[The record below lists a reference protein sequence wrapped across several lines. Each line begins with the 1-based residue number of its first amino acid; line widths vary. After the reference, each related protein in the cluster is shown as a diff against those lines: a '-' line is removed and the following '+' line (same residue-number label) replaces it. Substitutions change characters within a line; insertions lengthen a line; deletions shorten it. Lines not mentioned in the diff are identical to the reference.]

1 MNLNI
6 LWTGSDGFIASY
18 AINKLLN
25 KGHRVWGIDNFSK
38 YKKRR
43 NYFSGNFFFIELDAK
58 DTPALIQII
67 KDHEINIFIS
77 AAGIIGGIKFV
88 HEKQF
93 DILRENESITLAAFD
108 ACLKFQNTNH
118 FQKIVI
124 VSSSMVYESTDIFP
138 CKESDVRKIV
148 SPKTTYGFQKLMTE
162 YMSLSAYEQYN
173 LNYTI
178 IRPFNVIGN
187 CELSNSSHVVPDFIS
202 RILQGEYPLV
212 IYGSGEQIRHYIY
225 ANDIAEGF
233 YQCIVNKN
241 ALNNDFNLSTS
252 EGISVLEL
260 AKLIWK
266 KLKPDQEF
274 KYILK
279 EGFKYDV
286 EKNIPDVSKT
296 KDLLGFE
303 CKTNLNHTL
312 DIIIK
317 NVKENLKKE

>member
-1 MNLNI
+1 MSLNI

-18 AINKLLN
+18 AIQKLLN
-25 KGHRVWGIDNFSK
+25 EGHCVWGIDNFSK

-43 NYFSGNFFFIELDAK
+43 NYFNGNFFFIETDAK
-58 DTPALIQII
+58 DNTTLIQII
-67 KDHEINIFIS
+67 KDFKINILVS
-77 AAGIIGGIKFV
+77 AAGIIGGIQIV

-93 DILRENESITLAAFD
+93 DILKENELITLAAFD
-108 ACLKFQNTNH
+108 ACLKSDKDY
-118 FQKIVI
+118 FQKILI

-138 CKESDVRKIV
+138 SKELDVRKIV

-162 YMSLSAYEQYN
+162 YFAESAYEQYN

-178 IRPFNVIGN
+178 VRPFNVIGKTQ
-187 CELSNSSHVVPDFIS
+187 LSNFSHVVPDFIS

-212 IYGSGEQIRHYIY
+212 IYGTGKQIRHYAY
-225 ANDIAEGF
+225 AEDIAEGF

-260 AKLIWK
+260 AKLIWN
-266 KLKPDQEF
+266 KLNKSKEF

-279 EGFKYDV
+279 EGYKYDV

-296 KDLLGFE
+296 KNILGFE
-303 CKTNLNHTL
+303 CKTSLSDTL
-312 DIIIK
+312 DIIIE
-317 NVKENLKKE
+317 NVKENLKN